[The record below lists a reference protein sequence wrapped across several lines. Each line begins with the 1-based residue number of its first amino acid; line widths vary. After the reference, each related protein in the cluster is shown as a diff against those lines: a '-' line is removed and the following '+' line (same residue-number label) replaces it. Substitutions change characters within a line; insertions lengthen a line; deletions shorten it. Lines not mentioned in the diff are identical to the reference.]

1 MEKPM
6 TTNNLIIT
14 ISREHGSGGGAI
26 AQEVAQIL
34 KVPYVDS
41 HLVRLATQRLGVPA
55 EKLMDF
61 DERCIPQLEAISQ
74 ALTKPAFQFDIPLS
88 EVLVRRRNSSKET
101 SNAATAVKD
110 TTLQQ
115 DAAAHKK
122 YHEFMRLIIQDIA
135 NKGSAVIVGRG
146 SQFILKDHPYAIH
159 VHIFAPLANRIRRLM
174 ELQALSQTEAEH
186 KIQEDDAQRAYFIS
200 HYFEADWRNP
210 ANYDL
215 MLNTAHISLTTAAKS
230 IVQMAREL
238 RAQPV
243 QPQAEIN
250 TTYERLRHDSYSL
263 QETAELFH
271 INADVLS
278 QAVYSGELRAPVVDH
293 HIQRISRTDLS
304 DWLKH
309 HFK

>member
-6 TTNNLIIT
+6 TTSKLIIT

-41 HLVRLATQRLGVPA
+41 HLVRLATQRLGVPV

-74 ALTKPAFQFDIPLS
+74 SLTKPSFQFDIPLS
-88 EVLVRRRNSSKET
+88 EVLVRHHNSSKVASKSAT
-101 SNAATAVKD
+101 SVKEA
-110 TTLQQ
+110 TLQQ
-115 DAAAHKK
+115 DAATHKK
-122 YHEFMRLIIQDIA
+122 YHEFMRLIIQDVA
-135 NKGSAVIVGRG
+135 DRGSAVIVGRG

-159 VHIFAPLANRIRRLM
+159 VHIYAPLANRVQHLM
-174 ELQALSQTEAEH
+174 ELQGFSQAEAER
-186 KIQEDDAQRAYFIS
+186 KIQDDDAQRAYFIS
-200 HYFEADWRNP
+200 HYFEADWRDP

-215 MLNTAHISLTTAAKS
+215 MLNTAHIPLAAAAKT
-230 IVQMAREL
+230 IVQTAREL

-271 INADVLS
+271 INSDILR

-293 HIQRISRTDLS
+293 HIQRISRADLLE
-304 DWLKH
+304 WLNH